1 MWTFDIFKSR
11 AWIHLRHYSQWARRL
26 MMNSLLLSNYFKLFL
41 IWWANTR
48 LQPNRWGFSWVV
60 VGFSCFNSSQV
71 DIGHLWSMIF
81 PCQGWTHHC
90 CNQVAEQSANSIL
103 NPVSLLF
110 WIMRSAFSP
119 AVSFHVLVSSFVVV
133 LIDLSKENDSLFFKI
148 YLPCR
153 TQRHFHMIASNSP

>member
-81 PCQGWTHHC
+81 PCQGWTRHC

-133 LIDLSKENDSLFFKI
+133 LIDLSKENDSLFF
-148 YLPCR
+148 
-153 TQRHFHMIASNSP
+153 